1 MARTFKYNDKSF
13 SVGDTLD
20 VVYKIKEGEKER
32 KQKFTGILLSIRGNS
47 IINRTITVRKISK
60 SGIGVEK
67 VMPISSPNIINIEKI
82 KTSSNKKSKIYY
94 IRNLSQQAVRAKVY
108 SKK

>member
-1 MARTFKYNDKSF
+1 MARTFSYNEKSF

-20 VVYKIKEGEKER
+20 VLYKIKEGEKER
-32 KQKFTGILLSIRGNS
+32 KQKFTGILMSIKGS
-47 IINRTITVRKISK
+47 TPTDKMITVRKISK

-67 VMPISSPNIINIEKI
+67 IMPIASPNIINIDI
-82 KTSSNKKSKIYY
+82 VRKSTNTRSKVFY
-94 IRNLSQQAVRAKVY
+94 IRKLSQQSVRAKVY